1 MCNFLFEAAHLF
13 DKSMQLVGVTLLGFE
28 IEENMLQ
35 PNTQIVNGLSVDV
48 EDYFQVSAMSP
59 YIARAD
65 WERMPCRVERNVDRL
80 LAMFER
86 RNARATFFVLGWIA
100 DRYPDLIKRIVG
112 GGHELSSHGY
122 AHLRA
127 TEQSE
132 QEFLADIVR
141 AKGVL
146 EDIAGVTVRGYRA
159 PSFSL
164 DTTNPWAFDCIA
176 RAGYL
181 YSSSVYPVKHDHYG
195 MPDAPRFAYQSRTG
209 LLELPIT
216 TARLCGRNLPA
227 GGGGYFRLLP
237 YALST
242 WAIRR
247 VNELDRRPAIFY
259 MHPWEIDPEQPRVK
273 NVGLKTRFRHYVNLA
288 RMEGRLERLTSDFRW
303 DRLDRVF
310 QSQIG
315 EQPASA

>member
-1 MCNFLFEAAHLF
+1 
-13 DKSMQLVGVTLLGFE
+13 MQLVGVTLLGFE

>member
-1 MCNFLFEAAHLF
+1 
-13 DKSMQLVGVTLLGFE
+13 
-28 IEENMLQ
+28 MLQ
-35 PNTQIVNGLSVDV
+35 PNTPIVNAMSVDV

-59 YIARAD
+59 HIARAD
-65 WERMPCRVERNVDRL
+65 WERIPCRVERNVENL

-86 RNARATFFVLGWIA
+86 RNAKATFFVLGWIA
-100 DRYPDLIKRIVG
+100 DRYPDLIKRIVA

-132 QEFLADIVR
+132 QDFLEDIVR
-141 AKGVL
+141 AKGIL
-146 EDIAGVTVRGYRA
+146 EGIAGVAVRGYRA

-176 RAGYL
+176 RAGYR

-216 TARLCGRNLPA
+216 TTRVWGRNLPA

-237 YALST
+237 YSLST

-288 RMEGRLERLTSDFRW
+288 RMADRLERLTTDFRW

-310 QSQIG
+310 QTQIG
-315 EQPASA
+315 GQLKAA

>member
-28 IEENMLQ
+28 IEEIMLQ

-259 MHPWEIDPEQPRVK
+259 MHPWEIDPEQPRMK

>member
-1 MCNFLFEAAHLF
+1 
-13 DKSMQLVGVTLLGFE
+13 
-28 IEENMLQ
+28 MLQ

-273 NVGLKTRFRHYVNLA
+273 NVGLKTRFRHYLNLA

>member
-1 MCNFLFEAAHLF
+1 
-13 DKSMQLVGVTLLGFE
+13 MQLVGVTLLGFE

-273 NVGLKTRFRHYVNLA
+273 NVGLKTRFRHYLNLA